1 MKNIIILFLS
11 ILLITS
17 IIHADEDW
25 ILLNPNQ
32 NPGNSS
38 GHAMAYIGDDKV
50 LFTDGSGW
58 AQFNETWI
66 YDFSNNSW
74 TQMNP
79 NQNPDSRWLHKLSYV
94 GDDKTLLFGGDRHGL
109 VDLNDTWIYA
119 LSDNTWTLMNPQTSP
134 ETRYAYGLAYIG
146 DDKALLFGGQ
156 VGSQVWNDL
165 WIYDYSE
172 NNWTKKYPN
181 DNPSGRYGPA
191 MCYLGNSKV
200 ILFGGSEQYGEQT
213 NDTWIYDLNNNTWTL
228 KNPPN
233 NPPGR
238 NSHDLVYIGNGKA
251 LLFGGE
257 DEDINYFNDT
267 WIYDLSNN
275 TWTADLNN
283 TNPPARSYHQ
293 LSVNNINNPTRAIL
307 FGGDWNF
314 GDTWL
319 FGGGDYK
326 LNISDFNNTTPCALT
341 LLSAYPNPFNPS
353 TTISYGLDKDSK
365 VVIQIYSL
373 TGKLITTLIN
383 TEQKQGWYSVLWNGT
398 DHNINQVPAGIY
410 LSKITSNNTSKTIKL
425 MLLK

>member
-1 MKNIIILFLS
+1 MKNIIILFFS
-11 ILLITS
+11 ILLIIS
-17 IIHADEDW
+17 IIHAVDDW

-50 LFTDGSGW
+50 LFTDGSSW

-66 YDFSNNSW
+66 YDFSDNAW
-74 TQMNP
+74 IQMNP
-79 NQNPDSRWLHKLSYV
+79 TTQPDSRWLHQLSYI
-94 GDDKTLLFGGDRHGL
+94 GDDKALLFSGDRHGL
-109 VDLNDTWIYA
+109 EDLNDTWTYD
-119 LSDNTWTLMNPQTSP
+119 LSDNTWTAMNPQNSP
-134 ETRYAYGLAYIG
+134 DTRYAYGLAYIG

-165 WIYDYSE
+165 WVYDYSE

-191 MCYLGNSKV
+191 MCFLGNSLV
-200 ILFGGSEQYGEQT
+200 LLFGGLTWSGDSP
-213 NDTWIYDLNNNTWTL
+213 NDTWLFNLNDNTWTNM
-228 KNPPN
+228 NPVN

-238 NSHDLVYIGNGKA
+238 NSHDLVYVGNGKA

-257 DEDINYFNDT
+257 DEDINYFDDT
-267 WIYDLSNN
+267 WIYNLNDN
-275 TWTADLNN
+275 TWTEDLNN

-293 LSVNNINNPTRAIL
+293 LSVNNIINPTRAIL
-307 FGGDWNF
+307 FGGSLNF
-314 GDTWL
+314 SDTWL

-326 LNISDFNNTTPCALT
+326 LNISGFKNTTPRVLT

-353 TTISYGLDKDSK
+353 TTITYGIETDSK
-365 VVIQIYSL
+365 VNISIYNIK
-373 TGKLITTLIN
+373 GQLITDLLN
-383 TEQKQGWYSVLWNGT
+383 TEQKQGWHSIQWNGT
-398 DHNINQVPAGIY
+398 NQLGSIAPNGQYIVQIETE
-410 LSKITSNNTSKTIKL
+410 KDQKTTKL